1 LKKFITTLI
10 VVSLGKYNDGRKFR
24 KKQKKTIPNKN
35 RDLYLVSFVVF
46 LIILGFL
53 NISLDVFDNNILFEV
68 VRLLNNNIWL
78 IFIFSIIFTIG
89 EVFGSFKFPGN
100 LPAPIFNAIG
110 SIFLLNFLF
119 KIFRLV
125 GNLSEINTFD
135 NLTITFSFLYP
146 IIFLLVL
153 LGGYISILSGSSW
166 EIPKKKASSKKT
178 KEEMTWDDVGNEF
191 KEMLYEAFHSARESI
206 KQNKK

>member
-1 LKKFITTLI
+1 MSEQNSEKKERRQSPTRIVIYNFI
-10 VVSLGKYNDGRKFR
+10 
-24 KKQKKTIPNKN
+24 
-35 RDLYLVSFVVF
+35 SFIVF

-53 NISLDVFDNNILFEV
+53 NISLDFFDNNILSQV

-78 IFIFSIIFTIG
+78 IFIFSVIFTIG

-119 KIFRLV
+119 KIFNLV
-125 GNLSEINTFD
+125 GKLSDIDTFQSIG
-135 NLTITFSFLYP
+135 NVFPFLYP

-153 LGGYISILSGSSW
+153 LGGYISILSGASW
-166 EIPKKKASSKKT
+166 EAPKKKTASRKT
-178 KEEMTWDDVGNEF
+178 KPKEEISWDDVGNEF
-191 KEMLYEAFHSARESI
+191 KDMLYDAFHSARESI
-206 KQNKK
+206 KKNKK

>member
-1 LKKFITTLI
+1 MTEENSEKRERRKSPIRIVIHDLISFI
-10 VVSLGKYNDGRKFR
+10 
-24 KKQKKTIPNKN
+24 
-35 RDLYLVSFVVF
+35 VF

-53 NISLDVFDNNILFEV
+53 NISLDFFDSNILSEV
-68 VRLLNNNIWL
+68 VKLLNNNIWL
-78 IFIFSIIFTIG
+78 IFIFSVIFTIG
-89 EVFGSFKFPGN
+89 EVFGSFRFPGN

-119 KIFRLV
+119 KIFLLV

-135 NLTITFSFLYP
+135 NLTKIFPFLYP

-153 LGGYISILSGSSW
+153 LGGYISILSSVSCGC
-166 EIPKKKASSKKT
+166 PKKNKT
-178 KEEMTWDDVGNEF
+178 TKSTPKEEISWDDVGNEF

-206 KQNKK
+206 KNNKK

>member
-1 LKKFITTLI
+1 MEEERKENIGRSQSPTRI
-10 VVSLGKYNDGRKFR
+10 VIHD
-24 KKQKKTIPNKN
+24 I
-35 RDLYLVSFVVF
+35 VSFIVF

-53 NISLDVFDNNILFEV
+53 NISLDFFDSNILFEV

-78 IFIFSIIFTIG
+78 IFVFSVIFTIG
-89 EVFGSFKFPGN
+89 EVFGSFRFPGN

-125 GNLSEINTFD
+125 GNLSEINTFE
-135 NLTITFSFLYP
+135 NLSKSFPFLYP

-153 LGGYISILSGSSW
+153 LGGYISILSGASW
-166 EIPKKKASSKKT
+166 ESPKKKKT
-178 KEEMTWDDVGNEF
+178 TTSTSKEEISWDDVGNEF

>member
-1 LKKFITTLI
+1 MTEENSEKREKRQSPIRI
-10 VVSLGKYNDGRKFR
+10 VIHD
-24 KKQKKTIPNKN
+24 I
-35 RDLYLVSFVVF
+35 VSFIVF

-53 NISLDVFDNNILFEV
+53 NISLDFFDSNILFEV

-78 IFIFSIIFTIG
+78 IFVFSVIFTIG
-89 EVFGSFKFPGN
+89 EVFGSFRFPGN

-135 NLTITFSFLYP
+135 NLSKSFPFLYP

-153 LGGYISILSGSSW
+153 LGGYISILSGASW
-166 EIPKKKASSKKT
+166 ESPKKKKT
-178 KEEMTWDDVGNEF
+178 TTSTSKEEISWDDVGNEF

>member
-1 LKKFITTLI
+1 MTDENSEKREKVQSPARIVIHDLISFI
-10 VVSLGKYNDGRKFR
+10 
-24 KKQKKTIPNKN
+24 
-35 RDLYLVSFVVF
+35 VF

-53 NISLDVFDNNILFEV
+53 NISLDFFDSNILSEV

-78 IFIFSIIFTIG
+78 IFIFSVIFTTG
-89 EVFGSFKFPGN
+89 EVFGSFRFPGN

-135 NLTITFSFLYP
+135 NLTKTFPFLYP

-153 LGGYISILSGSSW
+153 LGGYISILSGASW
-166 EIPKKKASSKKT
+166 ESPKKKKT
-178 KEEMTWDDVGNEF
+178 TKSTSKEEISWDDVGNEF

>member
-1 LKKFITTLI
+1 MEEDNTKKRKERGQSPTRIVIYHLI
-10 VVSLGKYNDGRKFR
+10 
-24 KKQKKTIPNKN
+24 
-35 RDLYLVSFVVF
+35 SFVVF

-53 NISLDVFDNNILFEV
+53 NISLDVFDNNIISEV

-89 EVFGSFKFPGN
+89 EVFGSFRFPGN

-125 GNLSEINTFD
+125 GNISEINTFE
-135 NLTITFSFLYP
+135 NISKTFPFLYP

-153 LGGYISILSGSSW
+153 LGGYLSILSGASW
-166 EIPKKKASSKKT
+166 ESPKKKKTSTQSKT
-178 KEEMTWDDVGNEF
+178 KEERTWEEVGEEF
-191 KEMLYEAFHSARESI
+191 KELLYDAFHSARESI

>member
-1 LKKFITTLI
+1 MAEENSEKRKERRQSPMRVVIHDLISFI
-10 VVSLGKYNDGRKFR
+10 
-24 KKQKKTIPNKN
+24 
-35 RDLYLVSFVVF
+35 VF

-53 NISLDVFDNNILFEV
+53 NISLDFFDSNILSEV

-119 KIFRLV
+119 KIFTLV
-125 GNLSEINTFD
+125 GKLSNMDTFET
-135 NLTITFSFLYP
+135 LFKAFPFLYP
-146 IIFLLVL
+146 IVFLLVL

-166 EIPKKKASSKKT
+166 EAPKRNTSSRKT
-178 KEEMTWDDVGNEF
+178 KEETTWDDVGNEF

>member
-1 LKKFITTLI
+1 MTEENSEKREKRQSPIRI
-10 VVSLGKYNDGRKFR
+10 VIHD
-24 KKQKKTIPNKN
+24 I
-35 RDLYLVSFVVF
+35 VSFIVF

-53 NISLDVFDNNILFEV
+53 NISLDFFDSNILFEV

-78 IFIFSIIFTIG
+78 IFVFSVIFTIE
-89 EVFGSFKFPGN
+89 EVFGSFRFPGN

-135 NLTITFSFLYP
+135 NLAKSFPFLYP

-153 LGGYISILSGSSW
+153 LGGYISILSGASW
-166 EIPKKKASSKKT
+166 ESPKKKKT
-178 KEEMTWDDVGNEF
+178 TTSTSKEEISWDDVGNEF

>member
-1 LKKFITTLI
+1 MAEDDSEKNKEKGHSPARIVIHDLISFI
-10 VVSLGKYNDGRKFR
+10 
-24 KKQKKTIPNKN
+24 
-35 RDLYLVSFVVF
+35 VF

-53 NISLDVFDNNILFEV
+53 NISLDFFDSNILAEV

-78 IFIFSIIFTIG
+78 IFIFSVIFTIG
-89 EVFGSFKFPGN
+89 EVFGSFRFPGN

-135 NLTITFSFLYP
+135 NLTKTFPFLYP

-153 LGGYISILSGSSW
+153 LGGYISILSGASW
-166 EIPKKKASSKKT
+166 GSPKKKKTSTKSTSKEKIS
-178 KEEMTWDDVGNEF
+178 WDDVGEEF
-191 KEMLYEAFHSARESI
+191 KELLYEAFHSARESI

>member
-1 LKKFITTLI
+1 MEEERKENKERGQSPARIVIHDLI
-10 VVSLGKYNDGRKFR
+10 
-24 KKQKKTIPNKN
+24 
-35 RDLYLVSFVVF
+35 SFVVF

-53 NISLDVFDNNILFEV
+53 NISLDVFNNNILSEV

-78 IFIFSIIFTIG
+78 IFIFSVIFTIG
-89 EVFGSFKFPGN
+89 EVFGSFRFPGN

-119 KIFRLV
+119 KIFNLV
-125 GNLSEINTFD
+125 GKLSDVDTFQS
-135 NLTITFSFLYP
+135 LTKVFPLLYP
-146 IIFLLVL
+146 IVFLLVL
-153 LGGYISILSGSSW
+153 LGGYISILSGASW
-166 EIPKKKASSKKT
+166 SNPKKGTSSKKT
-178 KEEMTWDDVGNEF
+178 KEETTWDDVGNEF

>member
-1 LKKFITTLI
+1 MTEENSEKREKRQSPIRI
-10 VVSLGKYNDGRKFR
+10 VIHD
-24 KKQKKTIPNKN
+24 I
-35 RDLYLVSFVVF
+35 VSFIVF

-53 NISLDVFDNNILFEV
+53 NISLDFFDSNILSEV

-78 IFIFSIIFTIG
+78 IFIFSVIFTIG
-89 EVFGSFKFPGN
+89 EVFGSFRFPGN

-125 GNLSEINTFD
+125 GNLSEITTFD
-135 NLTITFSFLYP
+135 NLAKSFPFLYP

-153 LGGYISILSGSSW
+153 LGGYISILSGTSW
-166 EIPKKKASSKKT
+166 ESPKKKKT
-178 KEEMTWDDVGNEF
+178 TTSTSKEEISWDDVGNEF

>member
-1 LKKFITTLI
+1 MEEE
-10 VVSLGKYNDGRKFR
+10 RKE
-24 KKQKKTIPNKN
+24 NKE
-35 RDLYLVSFVVF
+35 RVQSPTRIIIHDIVSFIVF

-53 NISLDVFDNNILFEV
+53 NISLDFFDSNILSEV

-89 EVFGSFKFPGN
+89 ELFGSFRFPSN

-119 KIFRLV
+119 KIFNLV
-125 GNLSEINTFD
+125 GKLSEVDTFQS
-135 NLTITFSFLYP
+135 LTKIFPLLYP
-146 IIFLLVL
+146 IVFLLVL
-153 LGGYISILSGSSW
+153 LGGYISILSGESW
-166 EIPKKKASSKKT
+166 SKPKKKTSSKKT
-178 KEEMTWDDVGNEF
+178 KEETTWDDVGNEF

>member
-1 LKKFITTLI
+1 MVEDNSEKKERRQSPIRIVLHNLISFI
-10 VVSLGKYNDGRKFR
+10 
-24 KKQKKTIPNKN
+24 
-35 RDLYLVSFVVF
+35 VF

-53 NISLDVFDNNILFEV
+53 NMFIDYFDSNILFEV

-78 IFIFSIIFTIG
+78 IFVFSIIFTVG

-100 LPAPIFNAIG
+100 LPAPIFNAVG

-119 KIFRLV
+119 KIFNLV
-125 GNLSEINTFD
+125 GNLSDINTFGS
-135 NLTITFSFLYP
+135 LSKVFPFLYP

-153 LGGYISILSGSSW
+153 LGGYVSILSGASW
-166 EIPKKKASSKKT
+166 ESPKKKSST
-178 KEEMTWDDVGNEF
+178 KGKSKEGISWDDVGNEF
-191 KEMLYEAFHSARESI
+191 KEMLYEAFQSARESI

>member
-1 LKKFITTLI
+1 MTEESSGKRERGQSPARIVIHDLISFI
-10 VVSLGKYNDGRKFR
+10 
-24 KKQKKTIPNKN
+24 
-35 RDLYLVSFVVF
+35 VF

-53 NISLDVFDNNILFEV
+53 NISLDFFDSNILSEV
-68 VRLLNNNIWL
+68 VKLLNNNIWL
-78 IFIFSIIFTIG
+78 IFVFSIIFTVG
-89 EVFGSFKFPGN
+89 EVFGSFRFPGN

-135 NLTITFSFLYP
+135 NLTKTFPFLYP

-153 LGGYISILSGSSW
+153 LGGYISILSGASW
-166 EIPKKKASSKKT
+166 SKPKKKTSTKST
-178 KEEMTWDDVGNEF
+178 PKEEISWDDVGEEF

>member
-1 LKKFITTLI
+1 MTEDNPEKNKEKSQSPARIVIHDLISFIM
-10 VVSLGKYNDGRKFR
+10 
-24 KKQKKTIPNKN
+24 
-35 RDLYLVSFVVF
+35 F

-53 NISLDVFDNNILFEV
+53 NISLDFFDSNILAEV
-68 VRLLNNNIWL
+68 VKLLNNNIWL

-89 EVFGSFKFPGN
+89 EVFGSFRFPGN

-135 NLTITFSFLYP
+135 NLTKSFPFLYP
-146 IIFLLVL
+146 ITFLLVL

-166 EIPKKKASSKKT
+166 ETPKKKKTSAKSTSKEKVS
-178 KEEMTWDDVGNEF
+178 WDDVGNEF